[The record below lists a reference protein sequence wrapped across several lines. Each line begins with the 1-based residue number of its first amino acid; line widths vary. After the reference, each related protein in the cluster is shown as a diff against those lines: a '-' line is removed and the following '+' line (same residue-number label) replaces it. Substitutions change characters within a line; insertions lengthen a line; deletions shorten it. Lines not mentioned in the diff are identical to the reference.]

1 VRGLLTDPFGSVSE
15 ITFQEE
21 LTNEGTYMLPFVPQ
35 DEGLYELSVV
45 ARTEV
50 GVLNSQPSSFLVRPS
65 NKEFYDATLKR
76 AFLENLATTAG
87 GRYYTPEDADAI
99 PNNLRSRRT
108 STSIFHAEYLW
119 DMPLL
124 FGLVILLL
132 SAEWMYRRRK
142 GLP

>member
-1 VRGLLTDPFGSVSE
+1 MR
-15 ITFQEE
+15 
-21 LTNEGTYMLPFVPQ
+21 PFVPQ
-35 DEGLYELSVV
+35 DAGLYELSVV
-45 ARTEV
+45 ARTEG

-87 GRYYTPEDADAI
+87 GRYYSPEDADAI
-99 PNNLRSRRT
+99 PANLRSRRT